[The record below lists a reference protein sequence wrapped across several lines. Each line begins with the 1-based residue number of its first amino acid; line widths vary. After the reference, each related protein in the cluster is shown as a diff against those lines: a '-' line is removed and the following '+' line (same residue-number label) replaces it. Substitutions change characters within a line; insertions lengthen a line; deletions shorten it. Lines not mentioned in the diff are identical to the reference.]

1 MKPQTLL
8 KTSIVGTVIALVCCF
23 TPVLVILFGV
33 LGLSAYVGWLD
44 MVLLPIL
51 ALFLILTGY
60 ALWKCK
66 KAA

>member
-44 MVLLPIL
+44 MVILPIL